1 MNNLQIQGLSLGQLG
16 TNCYVIYKD
25 NQAIIID
32 PGGDSK
38 ILCDW
43 LTKKELIPISIL
55 LTHAHFDHIGA
66 VEDIRNHYQIPV
78 YLHQAEEDWM
88 EDPTLNGSGL
98 FPVENVVCRPA
109 DYIIPIGM
117 MEVGSFSFEVK
128 HTPGHSPG
136 GVSFIFADEKIVVS
150 GDCLFENGIGRT
162 DLPGGNH
169 QQLINS
175 IKEQLLTLGDSYKI
189 YPGHGPMTTIEK
201 EKKFNPFISV

>member
-1 MNNLQIQGLSLGQLG
+1 MQIQGLSLGQLG